1 MADQDWWNALPS
13 APKTT
18 MSERKD
24 IAGLRS
30 SSESATSSAAT
41 RRREDAEFI
50 LKYGIRPEDVTPS
63 RTIPGDITKTGE
75 EYLQTLDPSLAKQ
88 VKMLAEGRRA
98 FPTGAALRNPSTMQ
112 LIAAATQ
119 YDPQL
124 DAANAATRV
133 ATRKDFTSG
142 MSARNL
148 TALNT
153 AVGHLATLRKL
164 STELNNSNFPAVNTF
179 VNYLQSEQLGDPR
192 VRNYKTAAMAFAGEL
207 AKVFKGT
214 GAPSLTELKDWEEQL
229 DENMSPAQF
238 EGFVETAAD
247 LLGSRINAVGDTYNR
262 GLNTSAEPIT
272 LLSPHAQE
280 LFDTINAPLRRE
292 KLTVGIDERIP
303 EGAQITGEPVQ
314 GFRFNPET
322 EAKLL
327 AYDRSPDATPEG
339 ATKLVVEA
347 AVKEGLIKPE
357 QQQSYGAATLAN
369 MREFF
374 KQPPEVRAQVGSVDY
389 AAIDRAATENAG
401 LGASVS
407 QGFRNLPESGALML
421 QGLVNMPKTVGMLG
435 TAAGEVFT
443 GADEAPTTDALKA
456 AIEERYG
463 STEALKRT
471 AITDPLGLGA
481 DMSIALTGG
490 GSLAARLPGTA
501 GRIGGGVA
509 TAGRLLDPLSGAIG
523 LATEGAPAA
532 YRAAQQRTPGAVRG
546 LGDLPSE
553 IAGFPSGSGG
563 AALREA
569 TGAGFER
576 GVTGAPTPRSEALT
590 TEMRQPGTSG
600 EMLLNAAQDAI
611 RVLRDQGSAN
621 YNRLMQQF
629 GQNPTPLDITTVQ
642 ARMQQLKPRSYD
654 TWSQRQGERPPTH
667 RAWEQMNDFVNEY
680 AGMAQR
686 DPNLLMPLE
695 MDQFKQDLYDVG
707 ARFGGVPDREAARF
721 AGQAYNAV
729 RQELVRHDPI
739 YASAMREYETVA
751 REAKDLETTFGLAVA
766 RGKRPSVE
774 GVSRRL
780 QAAMR
785 NNANVGYGTRERQAR
800 RLNELDPDGT
810 IVPTLAGS
818 QLSALRPRGLN
829 SAVALGL
836 GSATMNPAVLLGAP
850 AFIPRVMGEAA
861 YGAGRLAGTAT
872 RAGRRA
878 AQSDLGQASIRL
890 GEAAADLYQ
899 RRPTLALGA
908 AQLGARG
915 EDAERQALRERYS
928 DEAVP
933 LLPRDKFDEELE
945 KARLLREYG
954 LLD

>member
-1 MADQDWWNALPS
+1 MSGPDRIDMSGARWSGPAAD
-13 APKTT
+13 K
-18 MSERKD
+18 
-24 IAGLRS
+24 AG
-30 SSESATSSAAT
+30 
-41 RRREDAEFI
+41 
-50 LKYGIRPEDVTPS
+50 KEDVTRRGTELSNVQKGQDIQESGATLPFKGPKAAADLTDAQLKTL
-63 RTIPGDITKTGE
+63 RDLQANARDELKTFEGLEVAKTYDQGMRYFATALTVPIGRAGDQD
-75 EYLQTLDPSLAKQ
+75 LVTLAAKVQ
-88 VKMLAEGRRA
+88 D
-98 FPTGAALRNPSTMQ
+98 PTGAVMQGDIERYNNIQVALQYLPQVFRDQFLNEGKFSPEARRDIIAFMRNRVDTYRAPYEQTRANFEQRIGGFNEQVAALGAKPIDASKILPPDPLKLYAPKISAYDQ
-112 LIAAATQ
+112 RQEGQRIAAER
-119 YDPQL
+119 
-124 DAANAATRV
+124 AA
-133 ATRKDFTSG
+133 G
-142 MSARNL
+142 
-148 TALNT
+148 
-153 AVGHLATLRKL
+153 G
-164 STELNNSNFPAVNTF
+164 
-179 VNYLQSEQLGDPR
+179 PR
-192 VRNYKTAAMAFAGEL
+192 
-207 AKVFKGT
+207 
-214 GAPSLTELKDWEEQL
+214 
-229 DENMSPAQF
+229 
-238 EGFVETAAD
+238 
-247 LLGSRINAVGDTYNR
+247 
-262 GLNTSAEPIT
+262 
-272 LLSPHAQE
+272 
-280 LFDTINAPLRRE
+280 
-292 KLTVGIDERIP
+292 VGIDERIP

-339 ATKLVVEA
+339 ATKLMVEA

-374 KQPPEVRAQVGSVDY
+374 KQPPEVRAQVGNVDY

-407 QGFRNLPESGALML
+407 QGFRNLPESGAQML
-421 QGLVNMPKTVGMLG
+421 QGFINLPSTVQTMGQAAAAVMGGDENDPTVKAMAAML
-435 TAAGEVFT
+435 E
-443 GADEAPTTDALKA
+443 D
-456 AIEERYG
+456 RYG
-463 STEALKRT
+463 SLAALKRT
-471 AITDPLGLGA
+471 AITDPVG
-481 DMSIALTGG
+481 IAGDLSMVLTGG
-490 GSLAARLPGTA
+490 GSAAARLPGMA
-501 GRIGGGVA
+501 GRFGEGVA
-509 TAGRLLDPLSGAIG
+509 STGRLLDPLSGAIG

-553 IAGFPSGSGG
+553 LAGFPSGAGG

-569 TGAGFER
+569 AGAGFER
-576 GVTGAPTPRSEALT
+576 GVTGAPTPGSRALT
-590 TEMRQPGTSG
+590 TEMRQPGESG
-600 EMLLNAAQDAI
+600 QAILDAA
-611 RVLRDQGSAN
+611 RSGVRNLRDQGAAN

-629 GQNPTPLDITTVQ
+629 GLNPTPLDITTVQ
-642 ARMQQLKPRSYD
+642 ARMQQLKPRSFD
-654 TWSQRQGERPPTH
+654 TWAQRQGPRPADH
-667 RAWEQMNDFVNEY
+667 LAWQQMNDFVEEY

-686 DPNLLMPLE
+686 DPNLLLPLE
-695 MDQFKQDLYDVG
+695 MDQFKQDLFDVG
-707 ARFGGVPDREAARF
+707 SRVGGAFDRDAARI
-721 AGQAYNAV
+721 ASGAYNAV

-739 YASAMREYETVA
+739 YADAMRAFETVA
-751 REAKDLETTFGLAVA
+751 LEAKQLETTFGLAAA
-766 RGKRPSVE
+766 RGKQPNVE
-774 GVSRRL
+774 SVSRRL

-810 IVPTLAGS
+810 IIPTLAGA

-836 GSATMNPAVLLGAP
+836 GSATMNPAVLLAAP
-850 AFIPRVMGEAA
+850 AFIPRVVGETA

-915 EDAERQALRERYS
+915 EDVERQALMERYG
-928 DEAVP
+928 EEGVP